1 VSLHASWT
9 ELNSA
14 LKTLRERWEDAKAQ
28 WNDPVRDDF
37 EEQFW
42 LPLEA
47 QVRSTLRGIERLN
60 PTLVKLKQDCS

>member
-1 VSLHASWT
+1 MSLHASWT

-28 WNDPVRDDF
+28 WNDAVRDDF